1 MRIAFPSLFAVPLFA
16 ACVAPTPGNVRQVP
30 DPVSTRYINPGT
42 LAALPGFT
50 HAVRIG
56 STLYVSG
63 EVALD
68 STGRLVGPGDLRAQA
83 AQAFANLA
91 TVLRIGG
98 ATPADVAKLTIYV
111 VNFSPKNLDAIRE
124 AAPDFFPQRNPLRRS
139 PVRQLSV
146 EAGERLQLAS
156 DAHVPFRQVE
166 ATGHVT
172 VHAGEILLPD
182 QLQGVRHLLE
192 QDRRVELRPPEALE
206 WHPVGTGQES
216 A

>member
-1 MRIAFPSLFAVPLFA
+1 MRIALLSPVTIALFA
-16 ACVAPTPGNVRQVP
+16 ACVAPTPGAIRQGP

-68 STGRLVGPGDLRAQA
+68 SMGRLVGPGDLRAQA

-98 ATPADVAKLTIYV
+98 ATPADVARLTIYV
-111 VNFSPKNLDAIRE
+111 VNYAPKDLDVIRQ
-124 AAPDFFPQRNPLRRS
+124 AAPDFFPQRNPPAGIVIGVQAL
-139 PVRQLSV
+139 PQEGLLIAVDATAVVRAMILPRDQRL
-146 EAGERLQLAS
+146 GER
-156 DAHVPFRQVE
+156 P
-166 ATGHVT
+166 
-172 VHAGEILLPD
+172 
-182 QLQGVRHLLE
+182 
-192 QDRRVELRPPEALE
+192 
-206 WHPVGTGQES
+206 
-216 A
+216 

>member
-68 STGRLVGPGDLRAQA
+68 STGRLVGPGELRAQA

-98 ATPADVAKLTIYV
+98 AAPAHVAKLTLFV
-111 VNFSPKNLDAIRE
+111 VDYSPQQIHANRAVQ
-124 AAPDFFPQRNPLRRS
+124 PVFFPRS
-139 PVRQLSV
+139 Q
-146 EAGERLQLAS
+146 
-156 DAHVPFRQVE
+156 
-166 ATGHVT
+166 
-172 VHAGEILLPD
+172 
-182 QLQGVRHLLE
+182 
-192 QDRRVELRPPEALE
+192 PPA
-206 WHPVGTGQES
+206 
-216 A
+216 

>member
-1 MRIAFPSLFAVPLFA
+1 MRIALPCLSAIPLFA

-68 STGRLVGPGDLRAQA
+68 STGKLVGPSDLRAQA
-83 AQAFANLA
+83 RQAFANLA
-91 TVLRIGG
+91 FVLKIGG

-111 VNFSPKNLDAIRE
+111 VNYSPRDFEAIRE
-124 AAPDFFPQRNPLRRS
+124 AGAEFLPARNPPAGVIVGVQSLPLEGLLIAVDATAVIRAMFQ
-139 PVRQLSV
+139 PRQ
-146 EAGERLQLAS
+146 R
-156 DAHVPFRQVE
+156 
-166 ATGHVT
+166 
-172 VHAGEILLPD
+172 
-182 QLQGVRHLLE
+182 
-192 QDRRVELRPPEALE
+192 
-206 WHPVGTGQES
+206 
-216 A
+216 

>member
-1 MRIAFPSLFAVPLFA
+1 MRVPLPSLFAIPLFA

-63 EVALD
+63 EIALD
-68 STGRLVGPGDLRAQA
+68 STGRLVGPSDLRAQA

-111 VNFSPKNLDAIRE
+111 VNYSPKNLDAIRE
-124 AAPDFFPQRNPLRRS
+124 AAPDFFPQRNPPAGTVIGVQSL
-139 PVRQLSV
+139 PQEGLLIAVDATAVVRAMILPRDQ
-146 EAGERLQLAS
+146 RLQ
-156 DAHVPFRQVE
+156 E
-166 ATGHVT
+166 
-172 VHAGEILLPD
+172 
-182 QLQGVRHLLE
+182 
-192 QDRRVELRPPEALE
+192 RPY
-206 WHPVGTGQES
+206 
-216 A
+216 

>member
-1 MRIAFPSLFAVPLFA
+1 MRIAFPSVFAIPLFA

-68 STGRLVGPGDLRAQA
+68 STGRLVGPGDVRAQA

-98 ATPADVAKLTIYV
+98 AAPPAAAHLPLYLG
-111 VNFSPKNLDAIRE
+111 NYSPQDLQAIRP
-124 AAPDFFPQRNPLRRS
+124 AAPGFFPPRDPPAGGALRGPFLPPGGR
-139 PVRQLSV
+139 
-146 EAGERLQLAS
+146 RLGA
-156 DAHVPFRQVE
+156 
-166 ATGHVT
+166 
-172 VHAGEILLPD
+172 
-182 QLQGVRHLLE
+182 
-192 QDRRVELRPPEALE
+192 PP
-206 WHPVGTGQES
+206 
-216 A
+216 